1 MCLCLGVCL
10 CASPSS
16 LSLSLS
22 LFLSLSLSRCSG
34 FAYQSIP
41 QGNAAHNVMEED
53 FEGDDVAP
61 AGKGRDDQE
70 EEEVDDKV
78 AEGEGEKRV
87 VLVVDTNDRV
97 VVEVA

>member
-1 MCLCLGVCL
+1 
-10 CASPSS
+10 
-16 LSLSLS
+16 
-22 LFLSLSLSRCSG
+22 
-34 FAYQSIP
+34 
-41 QGNAAHNVMEED
+41 MEED